1 MVKVR
6 KQAGEF
12 HRLIQELR
20 LFGEE
25 YRSYFR
31 LDQSQLDHLL
41 QMVGARITRTDTNY
55 RESISPVER
64 LAICLRFLVTGDSY
78 RTIGFS
84 FRVGRSTVAGIVPSV
99 EQAIWDCLVGE
110 YMPVPKEEDWRTIA
124 AEILERWNFPNCLG
138 SIDGKHVVI
147 QAPLC
152 SGLQFYNYKGT
163 YSVVLLA
170 VVDVIYCFRVVDVG
184 AYGKGSDGGTLRDS
198 AFGQALQ
205 DGTLDIPPPASL
217 PGAEDLGPVP
227 HVFVG
232 DEAFPL
238 RPNLMRP
245 YAGHQLPLP
254 KPVRIFNKRLS
265 RARLVVECAFGILAA
280 RWRMYRR
287 VLGLSPSNADACV
300 KATCVLHNYLW
311 RTFQEPLRIEMGMPN
326 GHLPDVTRAGANNT
340 PRQALQVREKLT
352 TYFSSPTGE
361 VPWQYAVE

>member
-1 MVKVR
+1 MRPTLRKVVLIALLGRDQPRRKRRSVWVQRWLKSR

-20 LFGEE
+20 LFVEE
-25 YRSYFR
+25 FRSYFR
-31 LDQSQLDHLL
+31 LDGSQFDHLL
-41 QMVGARITRTDTNY
+41 QMVGARITRMDTNY

-64 LAICLRFLVTGDSY
+64 LAICLRFLATGDSY

-99 EQAIWDCLVGE
+99 AQAIWDCLVGE
-110 YMPVPKEEDWRTIA
+110 NMPVPKEEDWRTIT
-124 AEILERWNFPNCLG
+124 AENLERWNFPNCLG
-138 SIDGKHVVI
+138 SIDRKHVVI

-152 SGLQFYNYKGT
+152 SGSQFCNYKGI

-170 VVDVIYCFRVVDVG
+170 VVDAIYCFRVVDVG

-198 AFGQALQ
+198 AFSQALQ

-217 PGAEDLGPVP
+217 PGAEDLGPVH

-245 YAGHQLPLP
+245 YAGRQLPLP

-280 RWRMYRR
+280 LMENVSESAWPQPLKCRCLRE
-287 VLGLSPSNADACV
+287 GHIFSTT
-300 KATCVLHNYLW
+300 TCGGN
-311 RTFQEPLRIEMGMPN
+311 LRAP
-326 GHLPDVTRAGANNT
+326 
-340 PRQALQVREKLT
+340 
-352 TYFSSPTGE
+352 
-361 VPWQYAVE
+361 